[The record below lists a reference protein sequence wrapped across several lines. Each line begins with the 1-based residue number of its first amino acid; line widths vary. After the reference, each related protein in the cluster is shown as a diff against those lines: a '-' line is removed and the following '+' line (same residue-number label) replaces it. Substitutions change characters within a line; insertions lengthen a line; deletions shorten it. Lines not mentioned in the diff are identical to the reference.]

1 MAENNSKKKKAKFF
15 CENCGHEVAED
26 AKVCRHCGKFFISV
40 RCPKCGKVGSADIF
54 KKGCPQCGYSMKD
67 DSALKAILES
77 VKDGRAYGSDGGETQ
92 TSLPIWV
99 YIITFLGLVAVI
111 AGVYF
116 GVSGKL

>member
-77 VKDGRAYGSDGGETQ
+77 VKDVKGFGGGEVQ

-99 YIITFLGLVAVI
+99 YIVTILGFIAVVAGVCLGLSA
-111 AGVYF
+111 
-116 GVSGKL
+116 KM